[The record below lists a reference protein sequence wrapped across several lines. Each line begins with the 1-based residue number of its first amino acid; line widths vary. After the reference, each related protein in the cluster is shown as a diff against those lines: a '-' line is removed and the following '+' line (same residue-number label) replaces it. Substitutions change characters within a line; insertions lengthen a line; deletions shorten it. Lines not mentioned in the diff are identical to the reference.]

1 MTNFRVVICGGGIA
15 AVEGLLRLRR
25 LLGDSVEIELIAPND
40 ELVYRPLAVRQPFA
54 FGPPSRYPLR
64 RIATDCD
71 AEWTKDT
78 LSWVEPDKQ
87 VVHTGDGRQV
97 DYDALLVA
105 VGARQVEPYEH
116 AGTFRDAEADAV
128 YHGVVQDVEGGYTR
142 SIAFILPVGPTWP
155 LPLYELALM
164 TAERASSMNMDG
176 LELSLVTPEIRPLA
190 IFGHA
195 ASDAVTGLLNRAGIK
210 VYSSALAQVPAT
222 GQLLIQPQGIELHP
236 DRTIAM
242 PRVAGPAVRG
252 LAGGGAHGFIPI
264 DQHCCVPGTDGHVFA
279 AGDAAAFPVKHGGV
293 GAQMADTAGDAIAA
307 LAGASVDSKPF
318 HPVIRGKLL
327 TGADPLYISARVIGA
342 EGFESEVFN
351 TPPWPADEKVV
362 AEELGPYLAQLDGAR
377 STGAPVAP

>member
-64 RIATDCD
+64 RIAADCA

-78 LSWVEPDKQ
+78 LAWVEPDRQ
-87 VVHTGDGRQV
+87 VVHTGDGAEV

-105 VGARQVEPYEH
+105 VGARQEEPYEH
-116 AGTFRDAEADAV
+116 AGTFRDAEADDV

-164 TAERASSMNMDG
+164 TAERASSMSMDD
-176 LELSLVTPEIRPLA
+176 LEWALVTPETRPLA
-190 IFGHA
+190 IFGPA
-195 ASDAVTGLLNRAGIK
+195 ASDAVTELLNRAGIK

-236 DRTIAM
+236 NRTIAM

-264 DQHCCVPGTDGHVFA
+264 DQHCCVPGTNGHVFA
-279 AGDAAAFPVKHGGV
+279 AGDAAAYPIKHGGL
-293 GAQMADTAGDAIAA
+293 GAQMADAAGDAIAA
-307 LAGASVDSKPF
+307 LAGANVDPEPF

-342 EGFESEVFN
+342 EGFESEVFD

-362 AEELGPYLAQLDGAR
+362 AEELGPYLAQLDSAASASGSASR
-377 STGAPVAP
+377 